1 VKLGS
6 EGLII
11 MSKIKLHEIKL
22 MSLRAQLDVFA
33 SIQGRHEVWVGDVD
47 DPEIENAHR
56 RILDLIRK
64 VREEYMTLLG
74 LYDQKAT
81 GKVYEKS

>member
-1 VKLGS
+1 M
-6 EGLII
+6 I

-22 MSLRAQLDVFA
+22 VSLRTQLDVFEA
-33 SIQGRHEVWVGDVD
+33 ILGRHEVWAGGVE

-64 VREEYMTLLG
+64 VQEEYMTLLV
-74 LYDQKAT
+74 LYSQEAT
-81 GKVYEKS
+81 GKTYEKP